1 MPNIPGENANHDPH
15 LALFEQGKYHRRQ
28 GNIAEAIA
36 CFWESIRHKPDYI
49 PAHNNLGNLLQ
60 ADGKTD
66 EALAVYEEAIGLA
79 PHVPVLHCNLASL
92 RQIQGDVD
100 AAIAGFR
107 HALKLKPDFY
117 LAHFNLGKLLAQQ
130 GNHPQAIR
138 HYRAALTT
146 QPRSV
151 EAWLEYGAAFSKTN
165 RHPQALKCFERAL
178 DIEPGRTQ
186 AYVYASAA
194 LIESK
199 QYRLA
204 LLCCDHALAQDDL
217 YREVALYNKAL
228 ALSRLHRLE
237 EAIAENEKAIALK
250 PDYADAHWNAS
261 LCRLM
266 RGDYLKGWPQYE
278 WRWQRSVA
286 KPDDV
291 RQFEQPLWL
300 GKEPL
305 HGKTILVHAEQG
317 MGDTI
322 QFCRYVEKVSALA
335 THVVFEV
342 YPGLKPILQHLPV
355 AQLIERG
362 EALPEFD
369 YHCPLLSLPLAF
381 DTHSDSDIPNAGS
394 YLYSDPGKAAH
405 WQQTLG
411 EKTQPR
417 IGLVWSGNPAH
428 QTDHERSIPLVKWA
442 PLLAAPFEFISLQKE
457 LRDKDAQALLQRH
470 RIRHYG
476 EQLHD
481 FGDTAALIEQLDLVI
496 AVDTAVAH
504 LAAAMGKPVW
514 LLLHYNPDWRWQLQ
528 RSDSPW
534 YPSVRLFRQTLR
546 DDWQGVMST
555 VAQALAAYLS
565 GPDEIVPP
573 AAHPIPDDND

>member
-1 MPNIPGENANHDPH
+1 MSA
-15 LALFEQGKYHRRQ
+15 ALQPKAEDYLTHFEQGKTYRDQ
-28 GNIAEAIA
+28 GNPAEAIA
-36 CFWESIRHKPDYI
+36 SFWAALRHKPDYI

-60 ADGKTD
+60 ADGKTE
-66 EALAVYEEAIGLA
+66 EALAVYEEAISLA

-107 HALKLKPDFY
+107 RALTLKPDFY

-130 GNHPQAIR
+130 GNHAQAIV
-138 HYRAALTT
+138 HYRAALRA
-146 QPRSV
+146 QPRSA
-151 EAWLEYGAAFSKTN
+151 ETWLEYGAAFSKSH
-165 RHPQALKCFERAL
+165 RHLQALQCFERVL

-186 AYVYASAA
+186 AYVYAGAA

-204 LLCCDHALAQDDL
+204 LLCCDQALAQADINS
-217 YREVALYNKAL
+217 EIAHYNKAL

-261 LCRLM
+261 LCRLLL
-266 RGDYLKGWPQYE
+266 GDYAKGWCQYE
-278 WRWQRSVA
+278 WRWQRSGA
-286 KPDDV
+286 KPEDV

-300 GKEPL
+300 GKESL
-305 HGKTILVHAEQG
+305 HGKTILLHAEQG
-317 MGDTI
+317 LGDTL
-322 QFCRYVEKVSALA
+322 QFCRYVEKVSALGA
-335 THVVFEV
+335 RVILDV

-355 AQLIERG
+355 AELIERG
-362 EALPEFD
+362 EPLPDFD

-381 DTHSDSDIPNAGS
+381 NSHSDRDIPNAS
-394 YLYSDPGKAAH
+394 PYLYSDPSKAAH
-405 WQQTLG
+405 WRQVLG

-417 IGLVWSGNPAH
+417 IGIVWSGNPGH
-428 QTDHERSIPLVKWA
+428 QTDSERSIPLSQWA

-457 LRDKDAQALLQRH
+457 LRHKDAQTLLQRH

-481 FGDTAALIEQLDLVI
+481 FSDTAALIEQLDLVI

-534 YPSVRLFRQTLR
+534 YPSVRLFRQALR
-546 DDWQGVMST
+546 DDWQGVIYALSH
-555 VAQALAAYLS
+555 ALAGYLAGRNS
-565 GPDEIVPP
+565 NATGT
-573 AAHPIPDDND
+573 ALAQND